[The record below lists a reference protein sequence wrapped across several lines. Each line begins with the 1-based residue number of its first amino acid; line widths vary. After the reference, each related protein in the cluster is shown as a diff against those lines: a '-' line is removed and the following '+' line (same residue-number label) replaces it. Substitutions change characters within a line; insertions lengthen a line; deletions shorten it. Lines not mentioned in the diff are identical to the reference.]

1 MGIAVGVHPRIALTS
16 RGIGVHLHR
25 GTYSVNRGSSSSE
38 LSSVFKVC
46 FLEGAFYQLI
56 NPRVYWRVFLW
67 KEYLK
72 KTKQKKNK
80 VLNRTEQKRLPFM
93 GSPGR
98 ADSGM
103 I

>member
-1 MGIAVGVHPRIALTS
+1 M
-16 RGIGVHLHR
+16 
-25 GTYSVNRGSSSSE
+25 
-38 LSSVFKVC
+38 C

-67 KEYLK
+67 KEY
-72 KTKQKKNK
+72 KNK
-80 VLNRTEQKRLPFM
+80 VLNRIEQKRLPFM
-93 GSPGR
+93 GSSGR